1 MSAGKSAPVPG
12 SAPTTVEDL
21 DDVVRLAWLAAI
33 VESSDDAIVS
43 KNLDGRI
50 LSWNAGATRIFG
62 YRPHEVI
69 GKHITIIIPPELYGE
84 ERGILG
90 KLRRGESI
98 DHFATSPSAS
108 TRRPPCCIASSDW
121 RPKPR
126 AWPR

>member
-84 ERGILG
+84 EKGNPG
-90 KLRRGESI
+90 
-98 DHFATSPSAS
+98 
-108 TRRPPCCIASSDW
+108 
-121 RPKPR
+121 
-126 AWPR
+126 